1 MRAAAFLLRHKY
13 ASLTQLFGLPKI
25 GEVSFG
31 LQAIQR
37 ATEPLHWLLGACP
50 SLADY
55 VGGRRPPE
63 RRQRAYVAYALPVG
77 DIVRWQWGDT
87 QSHSTTSDTGAWDSG
102 VHTAPPP
109 FSFPWTFTA
118 PGTFPYHCA
127 IHGATGGI
135 GMSGTITV
143 I

>member
-13 ASLTQLFGLPKI
+13 ASLTQLFGPPKI

-77 DIVRWQWGDT
+77 DIVRWQWVGPLRRTSSVPVYPSTFFSVGT
-87 QSHSTTSDTGAWDSG
+87 QRVCAFPTWTISLPNWLVSST
-102 VHTAPPP
+102 
-109 FSFPWTFTA
+109 
-118 PGTFPYHCA
+118 CL
-127 IHGATGGI
+127 GI
-135 GMSGTITV
+135 F
-143 I
+143 